1 MQIEGSVAFVS
12 GANRGVGACFVQTL
26 LAHGARKVYAGAR
39 DVALVPTNDSRVIP
53 VKLDVT
59 RAEDV
64 AHTADLASDLNLL
77 VNNAGINRLVP
88 PFSARHVDAAR
99 AEMEVNYFGTL
110 NMTLAFAPALK
121 RQGGAII
128 NVLSILARATLP
140 AMTSLS
146 ASKAAALRMTEG
158 MRAELGPH
166 GVRVLAVMPGAI
178 DTDMM
183 RDVDDTPKLAPSE
196 VVLATLAA
204 LGDGTDDVYVGDMA
218 RQLACGLATDRS
230 AVLKRLAGN
239 G

>member
-1 MQIEGSVAFVS
+1 MQVEGSIAFVS

-26 LAHGARKVYAGAR
+26 LAHGAQKVYAGAR
-39 DVALVPTNDSRVIP
+39 DVALIPTNDSRVIA

-59 RAEDV
+59 NAEDI
-64 AHTADLASDLNLL
+64 AHAAALAGDVNLL
-77 VNNAGINRLVP
+77 VNNAGINRIVP
-88 PFSARHVDAAR
+88 PFSAGHVDAAR

-110 NMTLAFAPALK
+110 NMTLAFTPALK
-121 RQGGAII
+121 RNGGALV

-158 MRAELGPH
+158 LRAELAAH
-166 GVRVLAVMPGAI
+166 GVRALAVMPGAI
-178 DTDMM
+178 DTDMS
-183 RDVDDTPKLAPSE
+183 RDVGDMPKLAPAE

-218 RQLACGLATDRS
+218 KQIVSGLATDRS
-230 AVLKRLAGN
+230 AVLRLLAAN

>member
-1 MQIEGSVAFVS
+1 MQVEGSVAFVS

-26 LAHGARKVYAGAR
+26 LAQGARKVYAGAR
-39 DVALVPTNDSRVIP
+39 DVALLPRNDKRVVPVT
-53 VKLDVT
+53 LDVT
-59 RAEDV
+59 RAADV
-64 AHTADLASDLNLL
+64 ARAANLAGDVNLL
-77 VNNAGINRLVP
+77 INNAGINRIVP
-88 PFSARHVDAAR
+88 PFRAGHLEAAH
-99 AEMEVNYFGTL
+99 AEMAVNYFGTL

-121 RQGGAII
+121 RNGGALV

-158 MRAELGPH
+158 MRAELRAH

-178 DTDMM
+178 DTDMS
-183 RDVDDTPKLAPSE
+183 RDVGDMPKLAPSE

-204 LGDGTDDVYVGDMA
+204 LVDGTEDVYVGDMA
-218 RQLACGLATDRS
+218 KAIASGLATDRS
-230 AVLKRLAGN
+230 AVLRQLAGS

>member
-1 MQIEGSVAFVS
+1 MQVEGSIAFVS

-26 LAHGARKVYAGAR
+26 LAHGAQKVYAGVR
-39 DVALVPTNDSRVIP
+39 DVASVPTHDSRVVP

-59 RAEDV
+59 NAEDI
-64 AHTADLASDLNLL
+64 AHAAALARDVNLL
-77 VNNAGINRLVP
+77 VNNAGINLSVP
-88 PFSARHVDAAR
+88 PFSAGHVDAAR

-121 RQGGAII
+121 RHGGALV

-158 MRAELGPH
+158 MRAELAAH
-166 GVRVLAVMPGAI
+166 AVRVLAVMPGAI
-178 DTDMM
+178 DTDMS
-183 RDVDDTPKLAPSE
+183 RDVDDMPKLAPSE

-218 RQLACGLATDRS
+218 AQIASGLATDRG
-230 AVLKRLAGN
+230 AVLRLLAAN